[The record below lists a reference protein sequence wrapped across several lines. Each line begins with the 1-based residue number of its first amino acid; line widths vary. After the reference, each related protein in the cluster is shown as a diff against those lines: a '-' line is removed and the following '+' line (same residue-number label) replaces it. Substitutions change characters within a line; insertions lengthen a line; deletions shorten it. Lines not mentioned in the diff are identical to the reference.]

1 MSEENTALVKAL
13 EWVIDIDPPA
23 IIASV
28 AAERRRSPN
37 ASNRGLAETAFSK
50 ARWKATATGVA
61 TGLPANPWVAL
72 PAATVDVA
80 ATLKLEALA
89 AARVAVI
96 YNPDYFENEGAAWEL
111 LIPIFGID
119 VVSQAFR
126 EFGVRGG
133 IGLTRTTIRKYLTKE
148 TLKQFQKIMLK
159 YFGIKVT
166 QKGVIAKTLPI
177 VGGLIGG
184 AWNFVEVGKIRNR
197 TIRYFVHGEVC

>member
-1 MSEENTALVKAL
+1 MTTENKALMKSL

-28 AAERRRSPN
+28 AAERKDKPE
-37 ASNRGLAETAFSK
+37 ASDKKLAEAAFSR

-72 PAATVDVA
+72 PAATLDVA
-80 ATLKLEALA
+80 ATLKIEVLA

-96 YNPDYFENEGAAWEL
+96 YDPKFFDDEDAAWEL
-111 LIPIFGID
+111 LVPIFGIN
-119 VVSQAFR
+119 VGSQL
-126 EFGVRGG
+126 VRQAG
-133 IGLTRTTIRKYLTKE
+133 IRGSMGLTRAGIKKYLTKE

-166 QKGVIAKTLPI
+166 QKGVITKTLPI

-184 AWNFVEVGKIRNR
+184 AWNYVEAGRIKNR
-197 TIRYFVHGEVC
+197 TINYFEGKAI